1 MNTGKD
7 ADAAHNKPDH
17 LDDAAYAKRQPDDYG
32 AGVLD
37 SRTGIAEN
45 AQDDSSTDA
54 EASGSAADEN
64 AVAANEVVAFAEGDA
79 ELQREQR
86 RRETEKHTAAMAG
99 LDAELR
105 NANSNIKLRKR
116 YAKKAY
122 SLAGGSIAFWII
134 TMGFQAITHLAT
146 GKLALDASVLIAI
159 TTGCTINVLAA
170 FLAVVK
176 GLFPASQT

>member
-1 MNTGKD
+1 
-7 ADAAHNKPDH
+7 
-17 LDDAAYAKRQPDDYG
+17 
-32 AGVLD
+32 
-37 SRTGIAEN
+37 
-45 AQDDSSTDA
+45 
-54 EASGSAADEN
+54 
-64 AVAANEVVAFAEGDA
+64 
-79 ELQREQR
+79 
-86 RRETEKHTAAMAG
+86 MAG

-134 TMGFQAITHLAT
+134 TVGFQAITHLAT
-146 GKLALDASVLIAI
+146 DKSALDASVLIAI

-176 GLFPASQT
+176 GLFPAKDTAPT